1 VSNTASE
8 RLTSTSTSSQ
18 SPARQD
24 TPAPAQTAL
33 SAPLTQQQLA
43 RDPSDILFYIALA
56 MLPVDGTLL
65 GIPLPYWTPL
75 SPWFFLAYALANWRY
90 LRLTLRAYLPF
101 FLFPVLL
108 VVTSIYGWQTVA
120 VHVNAIA
127 LSFISLLL
135 GLACLASL
143 DIAFARKHLSVRTA
157 ITVVVCT
164 YWFAFAVGVAQ
175 FIALKLQSDASL
187 HYFAAMMYRRY
198 IRIRPQFLFAEPSY
212 IGMHIFGVLLPLF
225 WLTRDRRLAA
235 LIPVFAAGAIAMGSG
250 TRIIIDSAVALFL
263 WLLSAV
269 NFRNRK
275 ATWGFVAGSSA
286 IAAGGLLA
294 VILNPRLNDLA
305 TRGVLAGD
313 PSMSARIFHMLAP
326 MWSWKHDLSH
336 FLFGWGAG
344 NISEAVRDGYAGA
357 RQWFDTHGGVAN
369 SEINGLANPPT
380 NTFTMSAYSSF
391 ITEFGIVMF
400 ALLAVMML
408 VHVTKHHAWNRTT
421 VCWLVLTAYLYI
433 QFESYAFYALW
444 LLVFAVGS
452 GCLSVRRKV
461 DDIAINTTQ

>member
-8 RLTSTSTSSQ
+8 RLISTSTSSQ
-18 SPARQD
+18 SPAQQH
-24 TPAPAQTAL
+24 TFSAAQTAL
-33 SAPLTQQQLA
+33 SASLTQQQLA

-75 SPWFFLAYALANWRY
+75 SPWFFLAYALVNWRY

-101 FLFPVLL
+101 FLFPVLF
-108 VVTSIYGWQTVA
+108 VVTSVYGWQTVA
-120 VHVNAIA
+120 AHANAIA
-127 LSFISLLL
+127 LSFVSLLL

-143 DIAFARKHLSVRTA
+143 DIAFARKRLSVRA
-157 ITVVVCT
+157 SVTVVVCT
-164 YWFAFAVGVAQ
+164 YWSVFAVGVAQ
-175 FIALKLQSDASL
+175 FVALKLHSDATL
-187 HYFAAMMYRRY
+187 HYFAAMMYRSY
-198 IRIRPQFLFAEPSY
+198 IRARPQFLFAEPSY
-212 IGMHIFGVLLPLF
+212 IGMHLFGVLLPLF
-225 WLTRDRRLAA
+225 WLTHDRRLAV

-263 WLLSAV
+263 WLISAV

-275 ATWGFVAGSSA
+275 ATLGFVAGSSA
-286 IAAGGLLA
+286 IVAGGLLA

-344 NISEAVRDGYAGA
+344 NISEAVRDGYTGA
-357 RQWFDTHGGVAN
+357 RQWFDAHGGAAN

-391 ITEFGIVMF
+391 ITEFGIIMF
-400 ALLAVMML
+400 ALLVVMML
-408 VHVTKHHAWNRTT
+408 VHVAKHHAWNRTT
-421 VCWLVLTAYLYI
+421 VCWLVLAAYLYI

-444 LLVFAVGS
+444 LLIFAVSS
-452 GCLSVRRKV
+452 GCFRASLHNHKTISY
-461 DDIAINTTQ
+461 

>member
-1 VSNTASE
+1 MIGKESRIVSNTASE

-18 SPARQD
+18 PPAQQH
-24 TPAPAQTAL
+24 TFSAAQTAL

-120 VHVNAIA
+120 VHANAIA
-127 LSFISLLL
+127 LSFVSLLL

-143 DIAFARKHLSVRTA
+143 DIAFARKRLSVRA
-157 ITVVVCT
+157 SVTVVVCT

-175 FIALKLQSDASL
+175 FIALKLQSNATL
-187 HYFAAMMYRRY
+187 HYFAAMMYRNY
-198 IRIRPQFLFAEPSY
+198 IRARPQFLFAEPSY
-212 IGMHIFGVLLPLF
+212 IGMHLFGVLLPLF
-225 WLTRDRRLAA
+225 WLTRDRRLAV
-235 LIPVFAAGAIAMGSG
+235 LIPVFAAGAIVIGSG

-275 ATWGFVAGSSA
+275 ATLGFVAGSSA

-336 FLFGWGAG
+336 FLL
-344 NISEAVRDGYAGA
+344 AGA
-357 RQWFDTHGGVAN
+357 RAIYPKLSATATPVRG
-369 SEINGLANPPT
+369 NGSTPTEACDEFKRSTDSSNPP
-380 NTFTMSAYSSF
+380 
-391 ITEFGIVMF
+391 
-400 ALLAVMML
+400 
-408 VHVTKHHAWNRTT
+408 RTP
-421 VCWLVLTAYLYI
+421 
-433 QFESYAFYALW
+433 S
-444 LLVFAVGS
+444 
-452 GCLSVRRKV
+452 R
-461 DDIAINTTQ
+461 

>member
-8 RLTSTSTSSQ
+8 RLTSISTSSQ

-24 TPAPAQTAL
+24 APAPAQTAL

-56 MLPVDGTLL
+56 LLPVDGTLL
-65 GIPLPYWTPL
+65 GVPLPYWTPL
-75 SPWFFLAYALANWRY
+75 SPWFFLAYALVNWRY

-108 VVTSIYGWQTVA
+108 VVTSMYGWQTVA
-120 VHVNAIA
+120 VHANAIA
-127 LSFISLLL
+127 LSFVSLLL

-143 DIAFARKHLSVRTA
+143 DIAFARKHLSARA
-157 ITVVVCT
+157 SLTVIVCT

-175 FIALKLQSDASL
+175 FIALKLQSNATL
-187 HYFAAMMYRRY
+187 HYFAAMMYRSY
-198 IRIRPQFLFAEPSY
+198 IRVRPQFLFAEPSY
-212 IGMHIFGVLLPLF
+212 IGMHLFGVLLPLF

-235 LIPVFAAGAIAMGSG
+235 LIPFFAAGAIVMGSG

-269 NFRNRK
+269 NFHNRK

-357 RQWFDTHGGVAN
+357 RQWFDVHGGVAN
-369 SEINGLANPPT
+369 WEINGLANPPT

-391 ITEFGIVMF
+391 ITEFGIIMF
-400 ALLAVMML
+400 ALLAVMVL
-408 VHVTKHHAWNRTT
+408 IHIIKHRAWNRTI
-421 VCWLVLTAYLYI
+421 VCWLVLVVYLYI

-444 LLVFAVGS
+444 LLIFAVGS
-452 GCLSVRRKV
+452 SHIPVRRKV
-461 DDIAINTTQ
+461 TISKQ

>member
-1 VSNTASE
+1 MSNTASE
-8 RLTSTSTSSQ
+8 RLTSAGTSSQ
-18 SPARQD
+18 PPAQHH
-24 TPAPAQTAL
+24 TFSAAQTAL

-75 SPWFFLAYALANWRY
+75 SPWFFLAYALVNWRY

-120 VHVNAIA
+120 VHTNAIA
-127 LSFISLLL
+127 LSFVSILL
-135 GLACLASL
+135 GLSCLASL
-143 DIAFARKHLSVRTA
+143 DIAFARKRLSVRA
-157 ITVVVCT
+157 SVTVVVCT

-175 FIALKLQSDASL
+175 FIALKLQSDATL

-212 IGMHIFGVLLPLF
+212 IGMHLFGVLLPLF
-225 WLTRDRRLAA
+225 WLTRDRRLAV
-235 LIPVFAAGAIAMGSG
+235 LIPVFAAGAIVIGSG

-294 VILNPRLNDLA
+294 VIINPRLNDLA

-313 PSMSARIFHMLAP
+313 SSMSARIFHMLAP
-326 MWSWKHDLSH
+326 MWSWKHDPSH

-357 RQWFDTHGGVAN
+357 RQWFDAHGGVAN

-400 ALLAVMML
+400 ALLVVMLL
-408 VHVTKHHAWNRTT
+408 VHVIKHHAWNRTT

-444 LLVFAVGS
+444 LLIFAVSS
-452 GCLSVRRKV
+452 GCFRASLHNHKTISY
-461 DDIAINTTQ
+461 